1 MNSSSSKLAQLQQD
15 KPSLAKADLAKDGT
29 IAAKKIVTIAAKK
42 ITFAAIVLY
51 FAVHLTHSIL
61 SQSEN

>member
-1 MNSSSSKLAQLQQD
+1 MKSSSSKSAQLQQD
-15 KPSLAKADLAKDGT
+15 KPSLAKAGLAKDGT

-42 ITFAAIVLY
+42 LTLAAIVLY
-51 FAVHLTHSIL
+51 FAIQLTHSIL